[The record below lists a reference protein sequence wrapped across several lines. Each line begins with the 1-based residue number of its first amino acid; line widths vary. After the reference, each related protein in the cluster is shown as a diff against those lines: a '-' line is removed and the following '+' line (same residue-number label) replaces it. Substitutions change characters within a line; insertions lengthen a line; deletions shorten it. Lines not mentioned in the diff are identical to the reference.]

1 MDEKNH
7 SVNNFISEKMTPGGL
22 FSNYL
27 VLSAVFSQQLRKQP
41 LFSFSASFGI
51 EGLKEKVKKM

>member
-41 LFSFSASFGI
+41 LFSLSALRFVWHRG
-51 EGLKEKVKKM
+51 VKGKG